1 MKPKT
6 RWSRSVVVTIASVA
20 ACAMWLAR
28 VPARAAE
35 PAAPVRTFEVTASKY
50 RFEPARIEVTEG
62 DTVRLVLHSTDT
74 THGIGIKEFKVD
86 TRIPKGGEPVTVEF
100 VADKVGTFEFK
111 CSHFCGLGHG
121 HMKGELVVAA
131 RSH

>member
-1 MKPKT
+1 
-6 RWSRSVVVTIASVA
+6 V
-20 ACAMWLAR
+20 
-28 VPARAAE
+28 RAAE
-35 PAAPVRTFEVTASKY
+35 PGAPVRTFEVAASKY
-50 RFEPARIEVTEG
+50 KFEPARIEVTEG

-131 RSH
+131 RAH